1 MGGEKLLMQGGSET
15 SGPPATWVVTRAP
28 SQGHAGPPADLSPLP
43 RLNQEP
49 PSGGLVC
56 QEDSPAWEHKPVC
69 VRDRGGGPDPGDTAC
84 ELISLSPRSSTTPL
98 LKASQ
103 GKVFCRQ
110 SNGRVTVLLH
120 I

>member
-1 MGGEKLLMQGGSET
+1 MQGDSET
-15 SGPPATWVVTRAP
+15 SGPPATWVVTREP
-28 SQGHAGPPADLSPLP
+28 GQGHAGPPADLSPLP

-56 QEDSPAWEHKPVC
+56 QEDALAWEHKTVC
-69 VRDRGGGPDPGDTAC
+69 VREGAGGPDLGDTAC
-84 ELISLSPRSSTTPL
+84 GLVSLSPQSSTTAL

-103 GKVFCRQ
+103 GKVFRRR
-110 SNGRVTVLLH
+110 SNGRMTVLPH

>member
-43 RLNQEP
+43 RLNQEL

-69 VRDRGGGPDPGDTAC
+69 VREGGGGPDLGTLP
-84 ELISLSPRSSTTPL
+84 
-98 LKASQ
+98 AS
-103 GKVFCRQ
+103 
-110 SNGRVTVLLH
+110 
-120 I
+120 